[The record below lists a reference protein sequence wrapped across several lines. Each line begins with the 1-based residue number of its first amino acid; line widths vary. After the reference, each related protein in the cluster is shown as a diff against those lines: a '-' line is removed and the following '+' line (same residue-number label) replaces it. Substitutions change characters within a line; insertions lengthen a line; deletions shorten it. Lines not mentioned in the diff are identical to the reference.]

1 MFHIPLYHYKVR
13 DWERK
18 QDQLLDLYCQISSD
32 LANCNDELSDVYTDY
47 FNNYGKTRYK
57 NYVVD
62 I

>member
-47 FNNYGKTRYK
+47 FNNYGKT
-57 NYVVD
+57 
-62 I
+62 